1 MDEKKTENVYNAV
14 RILIKEQK
22 VQSSKILEL
31 ENKFD
36 IIDQFNARLKK
47 LEKDQNDN
55 RFDIVIKRFD
65 SFDTV
70 TAQ

>member
-47 LEKDQNDN
+47 LEKDQTDN